1 VGLKERIGMLDD
13 KAVAYLS
20 SVALAKEDDDAPDRS
35 SCLNLLWRWE
45 KLLHQPFLWV
55 LRASS
60 FWALATIDSSK
71 EVRQSAI
78 LCCSASKD
86 F

>member
-1 VGLKERIGMLDD
+1 MGLKERIGMLDD

-45 KLLHQPFLWV
+45 KLLHQPFLV
-55 LRASS
+55 GLEGVELLG
-60 FWALATIDSSK
+60 FGDN
-71 EVRQSAI
+71 
-78 LCCSASKD
+78 
-86 F
+86 